1 MCKCNCHCFDSEL
14 IGLAIFEELDK
25 RREIRK
31 ESRKVY
37 MRSYM
42 HKYYDGHKEVILK
55 QQQEQKKKYRETHL
69 DDVKARQKAW
79 YARKK
84 AEKLLAQ
91 ISPVEI

>member
-1 MCKCNCHCFDSEL
+1 MCKCKCSCNKQEL
-14 IGLAIFEELDK
+14 IGFALLEFLNDK
-25 RREIRK
+25 RENRK
-31 ESRKVY
+31 AY
-37 MRSYM
+37 MRGYM
-42 HKYYDGHKEVILK
+42 NKYYDGHKEVILK

-69 DDVKARQKAW
+69 DDVKARQKSW